1 MLAPI
6 IVLLVAMLSLQVG
19 AAAAK
24 GLFATIGSAGATAW
38 RLALGALV
46 LLVVWRP
53 WRMRPSWRDM
63 RMLTLY
69 GLAMGVM
76 NLLFY
81 LSLNRIPLGLAVAVE
96 FTGPLALSMATS
108 RRPVDFIW
116 IVLAALGL
124 VALLPIAH
132 GAAPLDRI
140 GVVYALAAGLC
151 WALYIVSGQKAG
163 SAHGGQATALGA
175 LIAAVV
181 IVPIGIG
188 HAGMALFAPSVIP
201 AACVVGLMSSAI
213 PFSLEMY
220 ALTRLPTRSFG
231 VLMSIEPALGAMTG
245 LIFLH
250 EDLTMVQW
258 AAIGCIMLASAGS
271 AATSRQV
278 PAILAD

>member
-1 MLAPI
+1 M
-6 IVLLVAMLSLQVG
+6 
-19 AAAAK
+19 
-24 GLFATIGSAGATAW
+24 
-38 RLALGALV
+38 
-46 LLVVWRP
+46 
-53 WRMRPSWRDM
+53 
-63 RMLTLY
+63 
-69 GLAMGVM
+69 
-76 NLLFY
+76 
-81 LSLNRIPLGLAVAVE
+81 E

-140 GVVYALAAGLC
+140 GVGYALAAGLC

-231 VLMSIEPALGAMTG
+231 VLMSIEPALGALTG

-250 EDLTMVQW
+250 ENLTMVQW

-278 PAILAD
+278 PTTLAD